1 MTEIILTAKDIET
14 LKSFKKFKEELNL
27 DESKPSFCM
36 VLMSLNQLNYSY
48 EYFCQIMKIEMDDF
62 AKLLLAFRKNLHEDL
77 ENTGLSEELK
87 VDINNIYN
95 SMRFYIH
102 FNDVVLLSD
111 ICFEKEGLL
120 NDLEN
125 LQFCKDSK
133 KILSIFFLAFDKF
146 FVWAQAINILNERI
160 KSSINVGQKLKK
172 QSKHVVD
179 IHKKGAE
186 ARKMVFESKKAKAYE
201 LYEKGNYHSYAKCA
215 RDIYLEVGVS
225 DPRTVSN
232 WLSEKYSKK
241 KK

>member
-1 MTEIILTAKDIET
+1 MTDILLTAKDIKT
-14 LKSFKKFKEELNL
+14 LKSFKEFKEELSLN
-27 DESKPSFCM
+27 ECNPSFCL
-36 VLMSLNQLNYSY
+36 VLMSLNQFNYSY
-48 EYFCQIMKIEMDDF
+48 QYFCKLMKIEMDDF
-62 AKLLLAFRKNLHEDL
+62 AKLLLSFRKNLHEDL
-77 ENTGLSEELK
+77 ENIGLSEELK

-102 FNDVVLLSD
+102 FNDIVLLSD

-120 NDLEN
+120 KDLED

-133 KILSIFFLAFDKF
+133 KTLSIFFLAFDKF
-146 FVWAQAINILNERI
+146 FVWTQAINILNERI
-160 KSSINVGQKLKK
+160 KSSINIGQKLKNQPK
-172 QSKHVVD
+172 RVVD

-186 ARKMVFESKKAKAYE
+186 ARKLLFESKKEKAYE
-201 LYEKGNYHSYAKCA
+201 LYEKGKYHSYAKCA
-215 RDIYLEVGVS
+215 REIYLEIGVS